1 MDALM
6 TSTEDSRSPRSVKRS
21 LASIVL
27 GFEIIVVFLGA
38 LVINGLQDLSPL
50 LVLGGGGLL
59 CLIMVAI
66 IGLLNFPG
74 AYLAGWVVQI
84 IVIATGFLNPS
95 LFFVGA
101 LFAAMWAYA
110 MVAGNRIDHQKEIA

>member
-1 MDALM
+1 
-6 TSTEDSRSPRSVKRS
+6 
-21 LASIVL
+21 
-27 GFEIIVVFLGA
+27 
-38 LVINGLQDLSPL
+38 
-50 LVLGGGGLL
+50 
-59 CLIMVAI
+59 MVAI

-74 AYLAGWVVQI
+74 ADLAGWVVQI